1 MLEKLKQ
8 YLPEKD
14 MWVLNAILTDSSAI
28 SYDFRRMDRAFIGAG
43 MCVTSGKAHCPERH
57 LLVMFRLLYTM
68 GCMVYVDM
76 LPLLSTMYLLR
87 TRKAIGKRCPLEE
100 VKENSYYAKVVGKN
114 VFDLCLKRFKL
125 IHPVISFGANAVP
138 IDMEKA
144 SVVSIDMAN
153 STRFYAGEKIFLV
166 EASPA
171 RAEDFDSLLRKK
183 LPAFEV
189 TSAGILMPVN
199 ISSPTTMEDL

>member
-14 MWVLNAILTDSSAI
+14 MWVLNELLSNSVSV

-43 MCVTSGKAHCPERH
+43 MCLTPGKPASPERH
-57 LLVMFRLLYTM
+57 LLSMFRILYVM

-87 TRKAIGKRCPLEE
+87 TRRAIGKKCPSEGI
-100 VKENSYYAKVVGKN
+100 KENSYYSKVIGKN
-114 VFDLCLKRFKL
+114 IFDSCLKRFKL
-125 IHPVISFGANAVP
+125 LHPIINFGSDAVP
-138 IDMEKA
+138 IDTEKA

-171 RAEDFDSLLRKK
+171 RAADFDTFLRKK
-183 LPAFEV
+183 APAFEI
-189 TSAGILMPVN
+189 TSTGVLMPVN

>member
-14 MWVLNAILTDSSAI
+14 VWVLSALLSDSAAV

-43 MCVTSGKAHCPERH
+43 MCLTPGKLVCPERH
-57 LLVMFRLLYTM
+57 LLSMFRILYTM

-76 LPLLSTMYLLR
+76 LPLLSTIYLLR
-87 TRKAIGKRCPLEE
+87 TRRAIGKRCPIDE
-100 VKENSYYAKVVGKN
+100 VKNNSYYAKVIGKN

-125 IHPVISFGANAVP
+125 IHPVINFGVDAVP

-183 LPAFEV
+183 SPAFEV
-189 TSAGILMPVN
+189 TSTGILMPVS